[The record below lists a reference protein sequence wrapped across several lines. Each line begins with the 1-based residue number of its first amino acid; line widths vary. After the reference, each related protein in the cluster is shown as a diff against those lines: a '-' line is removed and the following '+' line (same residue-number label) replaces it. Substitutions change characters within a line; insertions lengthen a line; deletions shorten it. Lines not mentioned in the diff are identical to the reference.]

1 MNCQL
6 CLITGDAVSIYS
18 SLKKMKRDI
27 KERET
32 GLEGN
37 SLYQGV
43 SKMGNIFVLFG
54 EMRNTL

>member
-1 MNCQL
+1 MNNCQL

-18 SLKKMKRDI
+18 SLKMMKRDI
-27 KERET
+27 KEWET

-43 SKMGNIFVLFG
+43 SKMGISLFCSP
-54 EMRNTL
+54 N